1 MQKNNVFR
9 GISRLYVKNGGASRR
24 SSELGA
30 SNATLAKRSHLALA
44 FLNKWFAGSDGIV
57 IGFTAATLLLFY

>member
-1 MQKNNVFR
+1 MVGR
-9 GISRLYVKNGGASRR
+9 AVGAR
-24 SSELGA
+24 SSAGA